1 MYIRM
6 KIGLNH
12 VIFGTYQIILF
23 SSLELT
29 AQKSIFNATVDM
41 LYPISM
47 RKMKWMLHTDSQRQ
61 WVH

>member
-29 AQKSIFNATVDM
+29 SQKSIFNATVDM

-47 RKMKWMLHTDSQRQ
+47 RKMK
-61 WVH
+61 